1 MDGELF
7 SKSVKK
13 QLHESRLL
21 SESERESS
29 SESHSIAGKD
39 SGASSNVKS
48 QKRLASSK
56 AFESKC
62 LSSPMHLT
70 IRWDSSNAAVAGRLK
85 ESSLWLRRLEVI
97 VDAVMIYEWRG
108 MIYEWRGRS
117 GFL

>member
-13 QLHESRLL
+13 KLNESRLL

-39 SGASSNVKS
+39 SGASSKVKA
-48 QKRLASSK
+48 QNRLVSSN

-62 LSSPMHLT
+62 LSSPMLLT
-70 IRWDSSNAAVAGRLK
+70 IRWASSNAAVAGRLK
-85 ESSLWLRRLEVI
+85 ESSL
-97 VDAVMIYEWRG
+97 
-108 MIYEWRGRS
+108 
-117 GFL
+117 